1 MDNREVLVKLQYN
14 TKYGVQ
20 LQSSRVLRNYN
31 LYKYLVL
38 KHIPEQVYIDYSN
51 EDCEMV
57 NLKELLDNA
66 TVCNDKTQ
74 IESFNNLKQLL
85 SQNTNIQYDLFTLID
100 NAYNDVLGH
109 KVESDLSF
117 DKYTYFF
124 KQFVELSKSLMCKY
138 VQFVG
143 TDDFPKDM
151 NQLYQKELG
160 NDRYNQLLEWIQEPV
175 VNDININLVLNF
187 IIHNSGLNIPP
198 IVNPVLPTVP
208 LHKEAMSRCDFVND
222 KSELFKVKEKVI
234 ITKNQSGFYTF
245 KDLIFNLQTS
255 LVIGKWNA
263 NTMSMDKL
271 SSDDIELCKYY
282 NLKHDET
289 RVQLPVIET
298 ASVLDTVT
306 LSENN
311 VSTNDIKTI
320 LNVQEKTE
328 KNEPEIINTVCSILE
343 HTSVDEINEVN
354 DVELNK
360 NNVELNITEEV
371 QQPQQENINPYSS
384 VVIPIA
390 NDKVSRGRKKTNVP
404 VNNLQITTATSTVTN
419 LTNLKT
425 KAQVARKTAK

>member
-1 MDNREVLVKLQYN
+1 M
-14 TKYGVQ
+14 
-20 LQSSRVLRNYN
+20 
-31 LYKYLVL
+31 
-38 KHIPEQVYIDYSN
+38 
-51 EDCEMV
+51 
-57 NLKELLDNA
+57 
-66 TVCNDKTQ
+66 
-74 IESFNNLKQLL
+74 
-85 SQNTNIQYDLFTLID
+85 QYDLFTWID
-100 NAYNDVLGH
+100 NAYNDILGH

-138 VQFVG
+138 ARYVG

-175 VNDININLVLNF
+175 VNDININLVLNY

-198 IVNPVLPTVP
+198 IVKPVLPTVP
-208 LHKEAMSRCDFVND
+208 LHTEAMNRCDFVND

-255 LVIGKWNA
+255 LVIGKWNT

-271 SSDDIELCKYY
+271 SSEDIELCKYY

-289 RVQLPVIET
+289 RVQQPVVST
-298 ASVLDTVT
+298 TSVLNTVVQ
-306 LSENN
+306 SENN

-320 LNVQEKTE
+320 LNMQEKTE
-328 KNEPEIINTVCSILE
+328 INEPEIINAICTILE
-343 HTSVDEINEVN
+343 HPSIDEINEVN
-354 DVELNK
+354 IEFND
-360 NNVELNITEEV
+360 NNDKVNTIEEV
-371 QQPQQENINPYSS
+371 QPQQETINPYSS

-404 VNNLQITTATSTVTN
+404 VNNLQISTATSAPLTVTN

-425 KAQVARKTAK
+425 KAPTARKTAK